1 LSEEKQDERKVL
13 VLCIDRDNDIGQ
25 KTGIST
31 PIVGKLGV
39 LEAATRLAIA
49 DPEESDSNAMFEAVR
64 ISDSLEKEGTDH
76 RVAVVTGE
84 VRRTLD
90 SDRKILKE
98 IAEVVN
104 EFQPTETVLVTDG
117 FGDEDVIPVIKS
129 NLPLTSVRR
138 VVVKHSRSVEESY
151 IILGRYIKMLVTDPR
166 FKKWFLGAPGIAIV
180 LLALAPSWALPV
192 FLAIIGLAAIIKGF
206 DIDKNLVAQIRRL
219 STSTLPAPIFVIE
232 VFSAISAVTL
242 ILVGGY
248 IGAFRVWV
256 HYPDKVTN
264 LATIFANFS
273 LLLGE
278 WTRQTIDAATVGLLV
293 YIIGKFVPAAYLRS
307 EEAWRY
313 MLGIVLIA
321 SLYSLFKTIAEAL
334 ISVEA
339 DTLAKLLDASVQALL
354 TLVVASSILY
364 VLRRAVLIKM
374 DRKDERKKQEEAK
387 IENNF
392 GRTVD

>member
-25 KTGIST
+25 KTGLST

-104 EFQPTETVLVTDG
+104 EFQPNETVLVTDG

-138 VVVKHSRSVEESY
+138 VVVKHSRTVEESY

-264 LATIFANFS
+264 MATIFANFS

-321 SLYSLFKTIAEAL
+321 SLYSLFRTIAEAL

-339 DTLAKLLDASVQALL
+339 DTLAKLLNASVQALL

-364 VLRRAVLIKM
+364 VLRRAVLIKI
-374 DRKDERKKQEEAK
+374 DRKGERKKHEEAK

-392 GRTVD
+392 GRTAD

>member
-25 KTGIST
+25 KTGLST

-138 VVVKHSRSVEESY
+138 VVVKHSRTVEESY

-206 DIDKNLVAQIRRL
+206 DVDKNLVAQIRRF

-232 VFSAISAVTL
+232 VFSTISAVTL

-256 HYPDKVTN
+256 HYPDKVIN
-264 LATIFANFS
+264 MATIFANFS

-278 WTRQTIDAATVGLLV
+278 WTRQTIDAAMVGLLV

-313 MLGIVLIA
+313 ILGIVLIV
-321 SLYSLFKTIAEAL
+321 SLYRLFKTIAEAL

-339 DTLAKLLDASVQALL
+339 DTLAKLLESSVQALL

-364 VLRRAVLIKM
+364 ALRRTVLIKM
-374 DRKDERKKQEEAK
+374 DRKGERKKHEEAK

>member
-1 LSEEKQDERKVL
+1 MSEEKQDERKVL

-25 KTGIST
+25 KTGLST

>member
-25 KTGIST
+25 KTGLST

>member
-1 LSEEKQDERKVL
+1 MSEEKQDERKVL

>member
-25 KTGIST
+25 KTGLST

-321 SLYSLFKTIAEAL
+321 SLYSLFRTIAEAL

-374 DRKDERKKQEEAK
+374 DRKGERKKQEEAK

>member
-1 LSEEKQDERKVL
+1 MSEEKQDERKVL

-25 KTGIST
+25 KTGLST

-104 EFQPTETVLVTDG
+104 EFQPNETVLVTDG

-138 VVVKHSRSVEESY
+138 VVVKHSRTVEESY

-264 LATIFANFS
+264 MATIFANFS

-321 SLYSLFKTIAEAL
+321 SLYSLFRTIAEAL

-339 DTLAKLLDASVQALL
+339 DTLAKLLNASVQALL

-364 VLRRAVLIKM
+364 VLRRAVLIKI
-374 DRKDERKKQEEAK
+374 DRKGERKKHEEAK

-392 GRTVD
+392 GRTAD

>member
-1 LSEEKQDERKVL
+1 
-13 VLCIDRDNDIGQ
+13 
-25 KTGIST
+25 
-31 PIVGKLGV
+31 
-39 LEAATRLAIA
+39 LAIA

-138 VVVKHSRSVEESY
+138 VVVKHSKSVEESY

>member
-1 LSEEKQDERKVL
+1 MSEGKPEERKVL

-31 PIVGKLGV
+31 PIFGKLEV

-49 DPEESDSNAMFEAVR
+49 DPEESDSNAMFEAIR
-64 ISDSLEKEGTDH
+64 ISEALEKEGTNC

-98 IAEVVN
+98 IAEVARG
-104 EFQPTETVLVTDG
+104 FQPTETVLVTDG
-117 FGDEDVIPVIKS
+117 FGDEDVVPVIKS

-138 VVVKHSRSVEESY
+138 VVVKHSRTVEESY
-151 IILGRYIKMLVTDPR
+151 IVLGRYIKMLVTDPK
-166 FKKWFLGAPGIAIV
+166 FKKWFLGAPGIAAV

-192 FLAIIGLAAIIKGF
+192 FLAIVGLAAVIKGF
-206 DIDKNLVAQIRRL
+206 DIDKAIVSQIRRI

-232 VFSAISAVTL
+232 VFSAISALTL

-256 HYPDKVTN
+256 HYPNKVTS
-264 LATIFANFS
+264 LATIFANLS

-278 WTRQTIDAATVGLLV
+278 WTRQTIDAAAVGLSV
-293 YIIGKFVPAAYLRS
+293 YTIGKLVPAVYMRS
-307 EEAWRY
+307 EEAWHY
-313 MLGIVLIA
+313 MLWMVLIF
-321 SLYSLFKTIAEAL
+321 SVHPLLLGVSGVL
-334 ISVEA
+334 ISVDSE
-339 DTLAKLLDASVQALL
+339 TLHELLEYSVQALL
-354 TLVVASSILY
+354 TLLVASSALY
-364 VLRRAVLIKM
+364 LVRRVALGSKG
-374 DRKDERKKQEEAK
+374 KKGKNEKSKGE
-387 IENNF
+387 F
-392 GRTVD
+392 GRTLD